1 VDAYA
6 EACADEFGGA
16 APSDWMTQHT
26 DYSVEE
32 KTMRKITA
40 GLFISLDGVVEAP
53 DQWHFPYFN
62 DEMGAAVD
70 ATLGAADTV
79 LFGRKTYDSFAGA
92 WPERETAGEED
103 AGLAKA
109 LGDARKIVVSN
120 QKLEFTWRNSEQLE
134 GDFVEAVTALKNE
147 PGANIA
153 LSGSVSVVRQL
164 LAAGLLDELHL
175 LVHPIAVRKGMR
187 LFDENESPIPL
198 RLISSETFKTGVLNL
213 VYGPAESTGD
223 ATYED
228 AKVHLAQPEQ

>member
-1 VDAYA
+1 
-6 EACADEFGGA
+6 
-16 APSDWMTQHT
+16 
-26 DYSVEE
+26 
-32 KTMRKITA
+32 MRKIIA
-40 GLFISLDGVVEAP
+40 GLFVSLDGVVEAP
-53 DQWHFPYFN
+53 DAWHFPYFN
-62 DEMGAAVD
+62 DEMGAAVS
-70 ATLGAADTV
+70 ATLATADTI

-92 WPERETAGEED
+92 WPEREAAGGED

-120 QKLEFTWRNSEQLE
+120 QQLEFTWRNSEQLE
-134 GDFVEAVTALKNE
+134 GDLVETVTTLKNQ
-147 PGANIA
+147 PGGNIA

-187 LFDENESPIPL
+187 LFDEGETPIPL
-198 RLISSETFKTGVLNL
+198 TLLSSETFKTGVLNL

-228 AKVHLAQPEQ
+228 AKVHLPQPEQ

>member
-1 VDAYA
+1 
-6 EACADEFGGA
+6 
-16 APSDWMTQHT
+16 
-26 DYSVEE
+26 
-32 KTMRKITA
+32 MRKITA

-62 DEMGAAVD
+62 EEMGAAVD

-79 LFGRKTYDSFAGA
+79 LFGRKTYDSFVGA

-103 AGLAKA
+103 AGFAKA

-134 GDFVEAVTALKNE
+134 GDLVEAVTALKNE
-147 PGANIA
+147 PGDIA

-187 LFDENESPIPL
+187 LFDEGETTTPL
-198 RLISSETFKTGVLNL
+198 RLISSETFETGVLNL
-213 VYGPAESTGD
+213 VYGPAE
-223 ATYED
+223 
-228 AKVHLAQPEQ
+228 

>member
-1 VDAYA
+1 
-6 EACADEFGGA
+6 
-16 APSDWMTQHT
+16 
-26 DYSVEE
+26 
-32 KTMRKITA
+32 MRKITA

-62 DEMGAAVD
+62 EEMGAAVE
-70 ATLGAADTV
+70 ASLGAADTV
-79 LFGRKTYDSFAGA
+79 LFGRKTYESFAGA
-92 WPERETAGEED
+92 WPEREAAGEED

-109 LGDARKIVVSN
+109 LGDARKIVASN
-120 QKLEFTWRNSEQLE
+120 QKLEFSWRNSEQLE
-134 GDFVEAVTALKNE
+134 GDLVEAVTALKNE
-147 PGANIA
+147 PGGNIA

-187 LFDENESPIPL
+187 LFDEGETPIPL

-213 VYGPAESTGD
+213 VYGPAESIGD